1 MSDIKKEELAY
12 RIKEIRIS
20 RKETLEE
27 FAEQIKK
34 KTDFKI
40 KTTKSN
46 VSKWEKGLNIPN
58 DITLKAISELGGV
71 SIFYLLYG
79 EKDYSLY
86 SDDSIDTLDINKFRN
101 IYELLSYFIRKN
113 KINSNDIPYI
123 FQEREVLLNNILLHR
138 LFNSYTDRDIK
149 LLSNKL
155 SENVLEQI
163 TIHYKI
169 CELLGI
175 SSDIEKFNEDEKYFF
190 YSRLRQT
197 YYILEKYYFQSKD

>member
-1 MSDIKKEELAY
+1 MNNDKIDKKAVGK
-12 RIKEIRIS
+12 RIKALRTQKGLTMEQFGGLFSPPASKSIVS
-20 RKETLEE
+20 R
-27 FAEQIKK
+27 
-34 KTDFKI
+34 
-40 KTTKSN
+40 
-46 VSKWEKGLNIPN
+46 WEKGQSIPSN
-58 DITLKAISELGGV
+58 DRIKKISEEYNLPTF
-71 SIFYLLYG
+71 SLLYG

-155 SENVLEQI
+155 SDNVLEQI